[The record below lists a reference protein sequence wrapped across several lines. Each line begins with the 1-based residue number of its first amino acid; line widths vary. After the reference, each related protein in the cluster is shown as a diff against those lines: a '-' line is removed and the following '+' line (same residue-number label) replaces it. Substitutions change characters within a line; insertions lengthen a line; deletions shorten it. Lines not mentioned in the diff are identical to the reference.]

1 MNPSQFEHENDPRW
15 QRLEV
20 MLDDVEKGR
29 APVDVEELPTLFRQT
44 CHDLS
49 IAQHRMYGTGLVG
62 RLNDLAIRGYRGLER
77 RTAGGWESLFRMLAV
92 KFPKM
97 VRSEWRL
104 FWFCSLVF
112 WGPFLAFAIWTPHD
126 PEWAM
131 SLLGP
136 QTMVGL
142 ESMYGEHTSPQE
154 FLREEYGSDFMM
166 FCFYIYNNVG
176 IDLRTFAGGL
186 LGGVG
191 ALLVLL
197 FNGLQIGASTGYIH
211 HACNPSTFYSFTSGH
226 SAPELIGIVISG
238 MAGMRLGLALIM
250 PGLRDRK
257 TALVLGGRK
266 AMTLITGAVAMTT
279 FAAVIE
285 GFWSAQPMEPWIKYT
300 FGSVMWLFT
309 IAYLALCGRRVPDE
323 T

>member
-1 MNPSQFEHENDPRW
+1 MNSAEFEQENQPRW
-15 QRLEV
+15 QRLEE
-20 MLDDVEKGR
+20 MIEGVEKGR
-29 APVDVEELPTLFRQT
+29 APENVEELPTLFRQT

-49 IAQHRMYGTGLVG
+49 IAQHRIFGMGLVE
-62 RLNDLAIRGYRGLER
+62 RLNNLAIRGFRTLER
-77 RTAGGWESLFRMLAV
+77 RAGGGWESLFRMILV

-97 VRSEWRL
+97 VRAEWRL
-104 FWFCSLVF
+104 FWFCSFIF

-136 QTMVGL
+136 ETMVSL
-142 ESMYGEHTSPQE
+142 ETMYGEHTSPQD
-154 FLREEYGSDFMM
+154 FIREEYGSDFMM
-166 FCFYIYNNVG
+166 FCHYINNNVG

-191 ALLVLL
+191 ALLILL
-197 FNGLQIGASTGYIH
+197 FNGLQLGASTGYIH

-238 MAGMRLGLALIM
+238 MAGMRLGLALLI
-250 PGLRDRK
+250 PGLHDRK

-266 AMTLITGAVAMTT
+266 AMTLITGAVTMT
-279 FAAVIE
+279 FLAACIE
-285 GFWSAQPMEPWIKYT
+285 GFWSAHPMEPWIKYT
-300 FGSVMWLFT
+300 FGGVVWLIT
-309 IAYLALCGRRVPDE
+309 ISYLALCGRRVADE